1 MRELAFEG
9 ALNKGKTKEMQQKV
23 LEDVGGKGVREVEVE
38 DDIDGMTLRGD

>member
-9 ALNKGKTKEMQQKV
+9 ALRTGKAREMQQKV
-23 LEDVGGKGVREVEVE
+23 VEGIERKGMQEVE